1 MSVAQANNAPSSKP
15 VISGHPAALD
25 AAESVAANMA
35 VRLIEVEQKA
45 LEKFTYRLVA
55 LLSNDREW
63 SALIPSIT
71 IDVYGGEITISST
84 SRRVEELEYG
94 TPSTPMNSKLRPFLK
109 EITNELKREFDQ
121 VLEIKL

>member
-1 MSVAQANNAPSSKP
+1 MSVAQANNAPSSNP
-15 VISGHPAALD
+15 VLSGQPAALD
-25 AAESVAANMA
+25 AAEAVATSMA
-35 VRLIEVEQKA
+35 VRLIEAEQKA
-45 LEKFTYRLVA
+45 LEKFTDRLVV
-55 LLSNDREW
+55 LLSADREW

-71 IDVYGGEITISST
+71 IDIEGGEINIISS
-84 SRRVEELEYG
+84 SSRVEELEYG